1 MQMPTHPHHTHKL
14 QQHRASH
21 PILQTHSVS
30 SQILLKGPLALYLLP
45 FSSKCPAVSSIVSLP
60 RKALSLSPVRN
71 LKASRKLKPSLPQ
84 SNLRETHE
92 LPFSTTLETPG
103 SIEFHWTLP
112 FSNIPPERSGWVK
125 WVSAYPHSLIYTSA
139 HAMISALPFHRKC
152 FIM

>member
-45 FSSKCPAVSSIVSLP
+45 FGSKCPAVSSIVSLP

-84 SNLRETHE
+84 SNLRETQRT
-92 LPFSTTLETPG
+92 PFFHNTWNTWEYWIPLDPSFLQYSTWE
-103 SIEFHWTLP
+103 E
-112 FSNIPPERSGWVK
+112 
-125 WVSAYPHSLIYTSA
+125 WVSE
-139 HAMISALPFHRKC
+139 MGECISTLLNLHKC
-152 FIM
+152 TCYDLSSSIS